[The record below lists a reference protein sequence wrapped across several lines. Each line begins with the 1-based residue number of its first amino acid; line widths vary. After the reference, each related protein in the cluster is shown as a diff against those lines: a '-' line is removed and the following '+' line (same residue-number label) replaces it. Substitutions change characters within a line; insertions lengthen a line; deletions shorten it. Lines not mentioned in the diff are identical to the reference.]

1 MGNEVGAFP
10 NDRPVNLP
18 FAPLSAVNK
27 INIRL
32 LTMNANGKRRTPTG
46 EEDWVFIPLR
56 YFPSKEL
63 PIIFFNYFML
73 L

>member
-32 LTMNANGKRRTPTG
+32 LTMNAKGKKANSDWRRRLGLHPPP
-46 EEDWVFIPLR
+46 VL
-56 YFPSKEL
+56 SK
-63 PIIFFNYFML
+63 
-73 L
+73 